1 MKQILQSLKTGKTE
15 VTEVPIPSLHQG
27 ELLVQTSKSLISAGT
42 EKMLVEFGRAGWL
55 EKAKQQ
61 PDKVKLIL
69 DKIKTDGLS
78 PTLESVFAK
87 LEQPLPMG
95 YCNAGRIVKVG
106 NNAKGF
112 REGERVVSNGKHAE
126 YVSVPPL
133 LCAKVPDSVTDE
145 EASFT
150 VLGSVALQGIR
161 LAKPTLGECVVVMGT
176 GLIGL
181 LSIQLLRAHGCRVL
195 AIDFIES
202 RLKMASEFGAEV
214 LNISEVNDP
223 IEAVRNFSRGQGADA
238 VLITVSSKSN
248 QPIEQAAKMSR
259 KRGRIILVGVTGL
272 ELSRTDF
279 YEKELTFQVSCSYGP
294 GRYDPSYEEKGM
306 TTQ

>member
-1 MKQILQSLKTGKTE
+1 
-15 VTEVPIPSLHQG
+15 
-27 ELLVQTSKSLISAGT
+27 
-42 EKMLVEFGRAGWL
+42 MLVEFGRAGWL

-106 NNAKGF
+106 KNAKGF

-126 YVSVPPL
+126 FVSVPPL

-195 AIDFIES
+195 AIDFI
-202 RLKMASEFGAEV
+202 
-214 LNISEVNDP
+214 N
-223 IEAVRNFSRGQGADA
+223 
-238 VLITVSSKSN
+238 
-248 QPIEQAAKMSR
+248 
-259 KRGRIILVGVTGL
+259 
-272 ELSRTDF
+272 LS
-279 YEKELTFQVSCSYGP
+279 
-294 GRYDPSYEEKGM
+294 
-306 TTQ
+306 